1 MAADP
6 EGGALLWKE
15 GPNENEMPWNDADGR
30 SEETVGGKEAGEEE
44 TTPPD
49 CVTTVQDLNGRIWC
63 LKYIKAE

>member
-49 CVTTVQDLNGRIWC
+49 
-63 LKYIKAE
+63 